1 MRKDEIT
8 LVTAFFDI
16 GRGDLDNE
24 SLRRTTGRYMDDFSR
39 WARLKNKLIVY
50 TESKFAKEILEI
62 RARHGLSEK
71 TEVVSLDHVFEVEPA
86 VSGRAEGQL
95 SSISLL

>member
-39 WARLKNKLIVY
+39 WARLKNKMVCRICLYFSPPDLFIV
-50 TESKFAKEILEI
+50 L
-62 RARHGLSEK
+62 
-71 TEVVSLDHVFEVEPA
+71 
-86 VSGRAEGQL
+86 
-95 SSISLL
+95 